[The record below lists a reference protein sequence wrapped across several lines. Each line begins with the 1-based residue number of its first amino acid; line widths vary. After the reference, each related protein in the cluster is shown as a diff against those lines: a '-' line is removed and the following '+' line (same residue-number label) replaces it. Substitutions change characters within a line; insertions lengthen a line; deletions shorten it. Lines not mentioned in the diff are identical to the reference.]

1 MEDYN
6 LQPGDKPTLRQAVL
20 WGTEVL
26 KEHNIADAEYDSYA
40 LLENIMS
47 INRTYYLTHS
57 IGVLDDNIKKQYC
70 DAIKLRSE
78 HIPLQHI
85 TGKTCFYGYN
95 YNVNEHVL
103 IPRFDT
109 EILVEQVLKVTDNN
123 SNVID
128 MCTGSGCIILTLSNE
143 KHIKAGIGVD
153 ISQAALKVA
162 ESNKKLYNISDVTF
176 LQSDIFK
183 NVNTDIFNGGKAD
196 VIVSNPPY
204 IRTQDI
210 ESLSEEVRIHDPY
223 LALDGFEDGLHF
235 YRNITKE
242 CGKYLKRGG
251 WLMYEIGYD
260 QAEDV
265 TDILHENGFDKIKV
279 VKDLAGLD
287 RVVVGQLL

>member
-1 MEDYN
+1 M
-6 LQPGDKPTLRQAVL
+6 QPGDKPTLRQAVL

-57 IGVLDDNIKKQYC
+57 MDVLDDNIKKQYC

-109 EILVEQVLKVTDNN
+109 EILVEQVLKVADNN

-128 MCTGSGCIILTLSNE
+128 MCTGSGCIPISLKLRNPQIVIE
-143 KHIKAGIGVD
+143 GAD
-153 ISQAALKVA
+153 ISEEALKVA
-162 ESNKKLYNISDVTF
+162 EKNAKKLGVSGKWIQTDMFENITGTF
-176 LQSDIFK
+176 DMI
-183 NVNTDIFNGGKAD
+183 T
-196 VIVSNPPY
+196 SNPPY
-204 IRTQDI
+204 IPTKVI
-210 ESLSEEVRIHDPY
+210 EELEAEVRLHDPY
-223 LALDGFEDGLHF
+223 EALDGKEDGLYF
-235 YRNITKE
+235 YRILAEKVPE
-242 CGKYLKRGG
+242 YLTDGG
-251 WLMYEIGYD
+251 WLVMEIGYD
-260 QAEDV
+260 QSADV
-265 TDILHENGFDKIKV
+265 EKLLKETGFEQV
-279 VKDLAGLD
+279 STQKDLAGLD
-287 RVVVGQLL
+287 RVVCGVYNRHSK